1 MRMIRSL
8 IYAGLAL
15 AVMAFTI
22 SAPAVAAVPTDPGIY
37 EAVKAS
43 IDSPAILQVHDD
55 AVALTCEAPFAVM
68 SAAAGRSSLPTDTR
82 MNITDATGARLHLVE
97 VRSRC

>member
-1 MRMIRSL
+1 MNSIRSL

-15 AVMAFTI
+15 AAMAFTI
-22 SAPAVAAVPTDPGIY
+22 SAPAVAATPTDPGIY

-43 IDSPAILQVHDD
+43 VDSPAILQVHED
-55 AVALTCEAPFAVM
+55 AVALTCEAPTAMM

-82 MNITDATGARLHLVE
+82 VNIADATGTRLNLIE

>member
-15 AVMAFTI
+15 AAMAFTI
-22 SAPAVAAVPTDPGIY
+22 SAPAVAATPTDPGIY

-55 AVALTCEAPFAVM
+55 AAALTCEAPFAVM
-68 SAAAGRSSLPTDTR
+68 SAATGRSSFPSDESVHVADLTT
-82 MNITDATGARLHLVE
+82 ARVHLVE
-97 VRSRC
+97 LRRRC